1 MLLPHATFVKLCR
14 ARDLLRDCFGEPIVL
29 ADAAAEAEMSAWH
42 FLRLFRRAFGETPH
56 QFLTRLRIDRAKD
69 LLTVSGRSVTDICFD
84 VGFSSL
90 GSFSTLFARRVGYSP
105 IAFRRCVRTLV
116 VAPGFHPWVAIP
128 CCFAYMF
135 GGRTPW
141 SPGEGA
147 EKRPDRN
154 IREAAAAALR
164 VHLAPIDGSSIS
176 PL

>member
-1 MLLPHATFVKLCR
+1 APPRTDTPRGTSPPRGGGAVAARRSTSVRRSWMLLLTLRRPRPDCIMVAPLGQGGKAMLLPHATFIKLCR

-90 GSFSTLFARRVGYSP
+90 G
-105 IAFRRCVRTLV
+105 
-116 VAPGFHPWVAIP
+116 
-128 CCFAYMF
+128 
-135 GGRTPW
+135 
-141 SPGEGA
+141 
-147 EKRPDRN
+147 
-154 IREAAAAALR
+154 
-164 VHLAPIDGSSIS
+164 
-176 PL
+176 